1 MSDPDNGTTS
11 REKSVD
17 RATLPGVSVA
27 PWLILLCVLA
37 SLRVSGAAQPRFD
50 SNRAWED
57 LRQLVAIGPR
67 PAGSPAI
74 EQTRKYI
81 ATQLAAAG
89 VSLTEQ
95 AWDEQTPLGKTH
107 MVNLIATIP
116 GARKE
121 RIVFSGHYDTK
132 LFRQFRFV
140 GASDGGSSAAFLIEL
155 ARVLKGRRNPW
166 TIELVFLDGEEAVIE
181 WQGDDHTYGSR
192 HYVAAAKQNGSL
204 ASIKANVL
212 VDMIG
217 DRDLRIKR
225 DTNSTG
231 WLTDIVWEAARREK
245 LDAYFVPETTKVE
258 DDHMPFLAAGV
269 PSVDIIDLEYEPWHT
284 AQDTLDAVSARS
296 LQIVG
301 DVVLAAL
308 PRIEAHLAQ

>member
-1 MSDPDNGTTS
+1 MSTKTISIALLLLTAVAS
-11 REKSVD
+11 RGVP
-17 RATLPGVSVA
+17 PGLSFD
-27 PWLILLCVLA
+27 
-37 SLRVSGAAQPRFD
+37 AA
-50 SNRAWED
+50 RAWEH

-74 EQTRKYI
+74 EQARTYI
-81 ATQLAAAG
+81 KAQLAAAG
-89 VSLTEQ
+89 VSVAEQ
-95 AWDEQTPLGKTH
+95 TWDDETPLGRTR

-121 RIVFSGHYDTK
+121 RLVFSGHYDTK
-132 LFRQFRFV
+132 LFRQIRFV

-155 ARVLKGRRNPW
+155 ARVLKSRANPL
-166 TIELVFLDGEEAVIE
+166 TIEIVFLDGEEAVIE
-181 WQGDDHTYGSR
+181 WQGTDHTYGSR
-192 HYVAAAKQNGSL
+192 HYIAAAKENGSL
-204 ASIKANVL
+204 STLKANVL

-225 DTNSTG
+225 DTNSTP
-231 WLTDIVWEAARREK
+231 WLTDLVWDAARRQK
-245 LDAYFVPETTKVE
+245 LDAYFVPETTRVE
-258 DDHMPFLAAGV
+258 DVHIPFLQAGI

-296 LQIVG
+296 LQVVG

-308 PRIEAHLAQ
+308 PHIEARITSRSAAPPSKAR